1 MDGATNASV
10 AVRLPKARRLV
21 ANLDDT
27 IVALSVCCV
36 CCVCRVCC
44 CLLPA
49 FVLASALRSQ

>member
-10 AVRLPKARRLV
+10 AVRLTKARRLV
-21 ANLDDT
+21 ADLDDT
-27 IVALSVCCV
+27 IVAFSVCCV
-36 CCVCRVCC
+36 CCVCC

>member
-10 AVRLPKARRLV
+10 AVRLTKARRLV

-27 IVALSVCCV
+27 IVALSV

>member
-1 MDGATNASV
+1 VDGATNASV
-10 AVRLPKARRLV
+10 AVRLTKARRLV

-36 CCVCRVCC
+36 CC

-49 FVLASALRSQ
+49 FVLAQLCSSQ